1 MRVIAG
7 KYRARILREF
17 DITSTRPTLDRVKE
31 ALFSSIQFNIL
42 NSSVLDLF
50 AGTGAL
56 GIEALSRGARNVTF
70 VDKDE
75 RAIKLIKENTKG
87 MTESFEIYKAEY
99 DDFLTKTKKKFD
111 IVLLDPPYASD
122 YGEKAIK
129 IILEKNLLN
138 NGGILV
144 YEKSA
149 DSVFNFSDEGFS
161 LKVKRYGAVEVVF
174 LRKEK

>member
-31 ALFSSIQFNIL
+31 AIFSSIQFDIL

-56 GIEALSRGARNVTF
+56 GIEALSRGAKDVTF
-70 VDKDE
+70 VDKDA
-75 RAIKLIKENTKG
+75 RAIKLIKENTMG
-87 MTESFEIYKAEY
+87 MTESFEVCQADY
-99 DDFLTKTKKKFD
+99 DVFLNKTKKKFD
-111 IVLLDPPYASD
+111 IIILDPPYASD

-129 IILEKNLLN
+129 IILKKNLLN
-138 NGGILV
+138 DGGVLV

-149 DSVFNFSDEGFS
+149 DSMFSFSEEGFFM
-161 LKVKRYGAVEVVF
+161 KTKQYGMVEVVF